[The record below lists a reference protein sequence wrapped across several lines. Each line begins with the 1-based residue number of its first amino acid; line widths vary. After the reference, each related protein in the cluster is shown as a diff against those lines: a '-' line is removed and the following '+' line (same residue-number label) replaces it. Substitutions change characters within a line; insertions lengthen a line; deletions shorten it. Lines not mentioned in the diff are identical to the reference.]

1 MKTPNGEISMSIQPT
16 EDHNDRCRLCSNQ
29 DTANYCTAKGK
40 ENQVISKDYCD
51 DCWNR
56 LGEAEDRALG
66 TAKRQAKIG
75 AAIVDKFLIDEEGDQ
90 ENAVRDII
98 AALLHY
104 CTTTPLTHSITGER
118 WDPVEEARMG
128 VWHWYSEHI
137 NPGGYAADDPEH
149 TVEITIKHKHSELFE
164 ALSR

>member
-1 MKTPNGEISMSIQPT
+1 MASLNVNMPKDLREFVDQQTEKGGFETPT
-16 EDHNDRCRLCSNQ
+16 EYVRHLIR
-29 DTANYCTAKGK
+29 K
-40 ENQVISKDYCD
+40 
-51 DCWNR
+51 NR
-56 LGEAEDRALG
+56 
-66 TAKRQAKIG
+66 
-75 AAIVDKFLIDEEGDQ
+75 DEEGDQ